1 MRWRL
6 IIEEFSPE
14 LIHLKGQMNL
24 VADALSRLE
33 LATSATINDD
43 MHDIYYLA
51 DNFGLEDD
59 DLLEDAYPLQYKLIA
74 RHQNLQ
80 KDLFLKLNKKQDG
93 FHLKSFRGGGK
104 KQFLICRNEKIVIPT
119 TLQNRVVTWYH
130 NILCHSGETRTEQT
144 LRQQF
149 YWPNLREDVHN
160 VCSKCDTCQRTKRST
175 KKYGS
180 LPPKKAEV
188 DPWEILCVDLIGPYT
203 IKRRGKKNLVLWC
216 VTMIDP
222 ATGWFEMREIP
233 NKEAF
238 TIASLVEQTWLTR

>member
-1 MRWRL
+1 M
-6 IIEEFSPE
+6 
-14 LIHLKGQMNL
+14 
-24 VADALSRLE
+24 ADALSRLE

-43 MHDIYYLA
+43 MHNIYYLT

-59 DLLEDAYPLQYKLIA
+59 DLSEDAYPLQYKLIA

-175 KKYGS
+175 KKIRIFTPKESGS
-180 LPPKKAEV
+180 RSL
-188 DPWEILCVDLIGPYT
+188 G
-203 IKRRGKKNLVLWC
+203 NLMCRLDRAVHH
-216 VTMIDP
+216 
-222 ATGWFEMREIP
+222 
-233 NKEAF
+233 
-238 TIASLVEQTWLTR
+238 